1 MNSEEVKELYEI
13 IERVKEK
20 SKCSKVLILCH
31 LKREQELNKI
41 FANSSDCKVI
51 CTDGLYSF
59 QYDECEQDNVFV
71 IPDYDNDFL
80 MKCVENY
87 LEQ

>member
-1 MNSEEVKELYEI
+1 MNSENVKKIYEI
-13 IERVKEK
+13 IENVKAK
-20 SKCSKVLILCH
+20 SKCSKVSILCH
-31 LKREQELNKI
+31 SKTEKELNEL

-59 QYDECEQDNVFV
+59 QYDECEQENIFI
-71 IPDYDNDFL
+71 IPSYDNDFV